1 MIGNLIRSFLNKTKK
16 VVTLPA
22 MRTSSGEFLLRKTDF
37 GLVRVEFAA
46 VQKIAERALQTVEG
60 IKESEL
66 AVEKLTDANP
76 FKIRLTASLVEGYSA
91 PRISEAA
98 DKAINGAMKEFL
110 QVEFYVPVEVRIKQI
125 AQVETRRRRVR

>member
-76 FKIRLTASLVEGYSA
+76 FKICLTASLVEGYSA